1 MITLIKKA
9 DVYAPSPLGIND
21 ILICDGRIAAIEPDI
36 SLTGAHVTTIDANG
50 LIAVPGL
57 LDTLVHITGGGG
69 EGGFHT
75 RTPQMSL
82 TDASLFGV
90 TTVVGA
96 LGTDATT
103 RTLTDLVAKCRALET
118 EGLTAYCY
126 TGSYQLPV
134 RTYTGN
140 VTDDIVMLDKVI
152 GVGEVAIADHRA
164 SHASVHELVRV
175 ASDARV
181 GGMLSGKAGI
191 VSIHT
196 GDDDSALS
204 MLHNAV
210 AESAIPAAQFY
221 PTHINRNQFLLDKGV
236 SWANAGGYIDMTTS
250 TNAQFIAE
258 GEIPAA
264 DAVAY
269 CLENGVPA
277 SHITMSS
284 DGNASLPVFDDRGEL
299 VGLEVGKV
307 SSLYESLIS
316 LSKMPGILL
325 EDALAVVTSTPA
337 SILKLHHKGH
347 LCAGKDAD
355 VLLCEPGSLTLSHVY
370 AKGQLMAHNGHALVK
385 GTFE

>member
-1 MITLIKKA
+1 MITLIKNA
-9 DVYAPSPLGIND
+9 NVYAPLPMGIND

-36 SLTGAHVTTIDANG
+36 TLSGKHVTTVNANG
-50 LIAVPGL
+50 LLALPGL
-57 LDTLVHITGGGG
+57 VDALVHITGGGG

-82 TDASLFGV
+82 TDASLSGV
-90 TTVVGA
+90 TTVIGA

-103 RTLTDLVAKCRALET
+103 RSLPDLIAKCRALDS
-118 EGLTAYCY
+118 EGISAYCY
-126 TGSYQLPV
+126 SGSYQLPI

-140 VTDDIVMLDKVI
+140 LTDDIVMLDKII

-164 SHASVHELVRV
+164 SHATVSELVRV

-196 GDDDSALS
+196 GDHETCLS
-204 MLHNAV
+204 MLHQAV
-210 AESAIPAAQFY
+210 SESAIPPTQFY
-221 PTHINRNQFLLDKGV
+221 PTHINRSQHLLDEGIK
-236 SWANAGGYIDMTTS
+236 WADAGGFIDMTTS

-269 CLENGVPA
+269 CFSRGVCA
-277 SHITMSS
+277 SQVTMSS
-284 DGNASLPVFDDRGEL
+284 DGNASLPVFNEQGEL

-307 SSLYESLIS
+307 GSLHTSLAGLIN
-316 LSKMPGILL
+316 LPDVTLQ
-325 EDALAVVTSTPA
+325 DAIATVTSTPA
-337 SILKLHHKGH
+337 SILKLKQKGQLAPH
-347 LCAGKDAD
+347 NDAD
-355 VLLCEPGSLTLSHVY
+355 ILLCEPGSLALSHVY
-370 AKGQLMAHNGHALVK
+370 AKGQLLCHQGKALVK